1 MTNYLEVEAH
11 ALLLRKLGR
20 AVAWEWLLRLPFPP
34 VGPLPDS
41 RSLTGREG
49 PFERRGLLAA
59 IPAPRARRRP
69 PSPYANDR
77 ACDASTHPPASS
89 LLREAAPAGWAGPH
103 VPSFRAGRSALPE
116 GRWPDEAPGVHLR
129 PPRAPPHLS
138 LSRPAFRAPRPRSRP
153 LSAPGRLRLGS
164 VAPSTHSPRALPES
178 LQGLP
183 PQGESSDQTPHPP
196 PMPPFALLVASLSP
210 VFARSSTHP
219 ERLLPPRTPRRRA
232 RNRTF
237 F

>member
-1 MTNYLEVEAH
+1 M
-11 ALLLRKLGR
+11 RKLGR